1 MRGAVPTYDLYG
13 ESHSKRPDF
22 WLHWETIAS
31 RSQLHNWEIKT
42 HRHAAF
48 FQILYFRGGTGDA
61 VFGSHSHPIQPPVM
75 ITVPPQYEHGF
86 RFSRDMDGMVI
97 TMLASR
103 FGSPGRSLFE
113 AGMQPRLIALAS
125 DHADAEFLTHSLER
139 LCAELISGGAF
150 HDDLVESY
158 LKSIVL
164 LAARMTAPELPAG
177 SESTGA
183 EERLKLLNIMV
194 NRHFREHHPAEF
206 YASRLG
212 LSATHLNRIVKAA
225 TGQSTNGLLARRL
238 VDQAK
243 RDLVF
248 TSASVKQIAYDLGF
262 ADPAYFTRFFTRE
275 TGTTPRQYRSEQSAR
290 MAV

>member
-13 ESHSKRPDF
+13 ESHPKRPDF

-42 HRHAAF
+42 HRHTAF

-61 VFGSHSHPIQPPVM
+61 VFDGQSHPIQPPVM
-75 ITVPPQYEHGF
+75 ITVPPRCEHGF

-103 FGSPGRSLFE
+103 FGSSGRSLFE
-113 AGMQPRLIALAS
+113 AGSQPTLISLAP
-125 DHADAEFLTHSLER
+125 DNMDTGFLTQSLER
-139 LCAELISGGAF
+139 LSVELISGGVF

-164 LAARMTAPELPAG
+164 LAARLTAPELPLSGEAG
-177 SESTGA
+177 TQ
-183 EERLKLLNIMV
+183 ERLKFLHIMV

-206 YASRLG
+206 YANRLN

-225 TGQSTNGLLARRL
+225 TGQSTNGLLAGRL

-262 ADPAYFTRFFTRE
+262 TDPAYFTRFFTKE
-275 TGTTPRQYRSEQSAR
+275 TGTTPRQYRTEQSAR

>member
-1 MRGAVPTYDLYG
+1 M
-13 ESHSKRPDF
+13 
-22 WLHWETIAS
+22 
-31 RSQLHNWEIKT
+31 HNWEIKT

-61 VFGSHSHPIQPPVM
+61 VFGAHSHPIQPPVM
-75 ITVPPQYEHGF
+75 ITVPPQCEHGF

-97 TMLASR
+97 TMLAAR
-103 FGSPGRSLFE
+103 FGSSGRTICD
-113 AGMQPRLIALAS
+113 AGMPPRLISLVP
-125 DHADAEFLTHSLER
+125 DHADAAFLTHSLER
-139 LCAELISGGAF
+139 LCAELVSGGAF

-164 LAARMTAPELPAG
+164 LAARMTAPELPPG
-177 SESTGA
+177 GESSST

-194 NRHFREHHPAEF
+194 NRHFREHRPAEF
-206 YASRLG
+206 YAGHLG

-238 VDQAK
+238 ADQAK

-248 TSASVKQIAYDLGF
+248 TSASIKQIAYDLGF

-275 TGTTPRQYRSEQSAR
+275 TGTTPRQYRTEQSAR